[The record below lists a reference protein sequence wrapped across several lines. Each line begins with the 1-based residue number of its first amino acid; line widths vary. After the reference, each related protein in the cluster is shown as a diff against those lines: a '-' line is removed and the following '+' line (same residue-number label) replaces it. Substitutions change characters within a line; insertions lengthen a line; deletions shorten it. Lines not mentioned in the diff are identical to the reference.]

1 MSPLGRQ
8 CSLALLDIPLWWC
21 SKRSKRSKIHCWDVL
36 MSDVWCLNWMFFL
49 YAVCCTCRS
58 ILDKQLKFSVF
69 YQLVTG
75 SVFVS
80 SAWSSK
86 VELVVWYMQV
96 YVILSIFGNILCIYT
111 CVYIYT
117 IYIFI
122 EYNEHVQM
130 WHTLISI
137 WRLSPQVFYWVT
149 EVFCS
154 TWYTWPEQPSLER
167 QMGERCFCNLVGW
180 YHSRF

>member
-1 MSPLGRQ
+1 M
-8 CSLALLDIPLWWC
+8 
-21 SKRSKRSKIHCWDVL
+21 
-36 MSDVWCLNWMFFL
+36 NWMFFL
-49 YAVCCTCRS
+49 YAVCCTCRRF
-58 ILDKQLKFSVF
+58 LDKQLKFSVF

-96 YVILSIFGNILCIYT
+96 YVILSIFGNILCIYIYIYIYT
-111 CVYIYT
+111 CVYIYIYT